1 MDKALTPEQE
11 FLRAVGV
18 NIRNQRKSKGYTLEA
33 LGEDIGLDKSNT
45 YRIEKG
51 KNITLLTLLKIALFL
66 DVNPEDLLK
75 TDVQVAVEDAERF
88 IAIKKASRKR
98 AAVSA

>member
-1 MDKALTPEQE
+1 MDNVLTPEQE
-11 FLRAVGV
+11 FLKAVGV
-18 NIRNQRKSKGYTLEA
+18 NIRNKRKSKGYTLEA

-66 DVNPEDLLK
+66 DVKPEELLK
-75 TDVQVAVEDAERF
+75 TDVEIRVDDAERF
-88 IAIKKASRKR
+88 IAYKKASRKK
-98 AAVSA
+98 SSNT

>member
-1 MDKALTPEQE
+1 MDNVLTPEQE
-11 FLRAVGV
+11 FLKAVGV
-18 NIRNQRKSKGYTLEA
+18 NIRNKRKSKGYTLEA

-66 DVNPEDLLK
+66 DVKPEELLK
-75 TDVQVAVEDAERF
+75 TDVEIRVDDAERF
-88 IAIKKASRKR
+88 IAYKKASRKKP
-98 AAVSA
+98 SNT